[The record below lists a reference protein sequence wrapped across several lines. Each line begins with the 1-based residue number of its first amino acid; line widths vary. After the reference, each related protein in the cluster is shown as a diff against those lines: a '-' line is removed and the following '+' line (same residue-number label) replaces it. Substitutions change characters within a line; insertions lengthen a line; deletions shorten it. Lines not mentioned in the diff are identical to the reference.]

1 MHKKHKRIDCHSNRV
16 TAAVALA
23 NAGRSSQEI
32 AYRLRWKPESVEHYL
47 RECPK
52 VIGPLCASTIEGAM
66 LI

>member
-1 MHKKHKRIDCHSNRV
+1 MHKNYKLIDCHSNRV

-23 NAGRSSQEI
+23 NAGHSADVI

-47 RECPK
+47 RECFRA
-52 VIGPLCASTIEGAM
+52 IGPLCASTIEGAM